1 MSALSLTLS
10 RLPHLDQLKLLAS
23 NFIVLHH
30 LAAYGPISDVLAK
43 AHPTL
48 ISWLY
53 EYARSAVQ
61 VFIVIAG
68 YLAGKSLSRP
78 GQHFSG
84 APFELIRQRYRRLI
98 LPYLAALTLAIL
110 AALLARQWMT
120 DISIPAAPSWPQAL
134 AHVFLLQN
142 LLGYDSLS
150 AGVWYIAI
158 DFQLYV
164 MLVFLL
170 WLGSYASKWRA
181 GRWLVIALLMA
192 SLFYFN
198 RDASWDNW
206 AVYFFGAYALGA
218 VAAWSADSRRPNAHL
233 LILATVGLAA
243 LALDFRERIAL
254 ALVIALVLGLLQR
267 RKFFIPELPQG
278 QERGAPVQGNISYSL
293 FLVHFPICLLGNTL
307 FSRLGVSDSPAAAMA
322 AFLACW
328 GVSVAA
334 AFLFYRWVELPLSRR

>member
-1 MSALSLTLS
+1 MSDRSLTLS
-10 RLPHLDQLKLLAS
+10 RLPHLDQFKLMAS

-43 AHPTL
+43 AHPDM
-48 ISWLY
+48 IAWLY
-53 EYARSAVQ
+53 EYARTAVQ

-68 YLAGKSLSRP
+68 YLAGKSLSRA

-84 APFELIRQRYRRLI
+84 APFDLIGQRYRRLI
-98 LPYLAALTLAIL
+98 LPYIAALVLAIL
-110 AALLARQWMT
+110 AALLARQWMSDT
-120 DISIPAAPSWPQAL
+120 SIPAVPSWRQAL

-164 MLVFLL
+164 MLTFLL
-170 WLGSYASKWRA
+170 WLGSLARQWRA
-181 GRWLVIALLMA
+181 GRWLVMALLLA

-198 RDASWDNW
+198 RDDSWDNW
-206 AVYFFGAYALGA
+206 AVYFFGSYALGA

-233 LILATVGLAA
+233 LILAMVGLAA

-254 ALVIALVLGLLQR
+254 AVVIALVLGLLQR
-267 RKFFIPELPQG
+267 RKFWLPELPQA
-278 QERGAPVQGNISYSL
+278 QERSAPAKANIFYSL
-293 FLVHFPICLLGNTL
+293 FLVHFPVCLLGNTL
-307 FSRLGVSDSPAAAMA
+307 FSQLGLSDSPAAAML

-328 GVSVAA
+328 GLSVVAA
-334 AFLFYRWVELPLSRR
+334 YLFYRWVELPLSRR